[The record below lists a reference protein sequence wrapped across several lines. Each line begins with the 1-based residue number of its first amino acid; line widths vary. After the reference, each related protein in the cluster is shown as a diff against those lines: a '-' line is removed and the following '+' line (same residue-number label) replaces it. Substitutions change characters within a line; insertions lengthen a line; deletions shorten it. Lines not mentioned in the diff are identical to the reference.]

1 MRRPI
6 PNSVLF
12 AITWVVIPNL
22 PFLPLLIEGAPQRA
36 APIAAYLVIGYFLRR
51 SPLAVIVPILLI
63 VVTVDVVLM
72 ISGLFN
78 LSFLLVI
85 EAPRFAMDVN
95 FFASSTYL
103 FFGASI
109 IAAFVGITYMSTRFR
124 PSIIG
129 ASAAPALVVA
139 LVLVGGEFTANAQVS
154 RGFGRVLKLTAPF
167 DSAIRQS
174 GMGKFLEH
182 PDGRNILVVM
192 VEGLGRYAS
201 QEEQNVILQPFRRP
215 EVTSRYEVATGAVPF
230 YGSTTSGEVRELCG
244 QWRVYSDYREVP
256 GPDCLPAKLAAAG
269 YQTSVVHG
277 FTSKFY
283 DRNEWFPNIG
293 FQRLLF
299 TEDLFRPGDRQ
310 CGLVFRGL
318 CDADLASRI
327 EAMLRAS
334 GDRPKFLYWLTLN
347 THLPI
352 ARDDAPSVLGCENGG
367 GRFGDRSVCD
377 LTEMFLDVFEQI
389 TKLATD
395 KNMPKMDILI
405 VGDHMPP
412 YWKRNRR
419 AKFVSGEVTW
429 ISLRDRSSKNSRPGA
444 ESETGSSQ

>member
-192 VEGLGRYAS
+192 VEGGTAW
-201 QEEQNVILQPFRRP
+201 P
-215 EVTSRYEVATGAVPF
+215 
-230 YGSTTSGEVRELCG
+230 
-244 QWRVYSDYREVP
+244 
-256 GPDCLPAKLAAAG
+256 
-269 YQTSVVHG
+269 
-277 FTSKFY
+277 
-283 DRNEWFPNIG
+283 
-293 FQRLLF
+293 
-299 TEDLFRPGDRQ
+299 
-310 CGLVFRGL
+310 
-318 CDADLASRI
+318 
-327 EAMLRAS
+327 
-334 GDRPKFLYWLTLN
+334 
-347 THLPI
+347 
-352 ARDDAPSVLGCENGG
+352 
-367 GRFGDRSVCD
+367 
-377 LTEMFLDVFEQI
+377 
-389 TKLATD
+389 
-395 KNMPKMDILI
+395 
-405 VGDHMPP
+405 
-412 YWKRNRR
+412 
-419 AKFVSGEVTW
+419 
-429 ISLRDRSSKNSRPGA
+429 
-444 ESETGSSQ
+444 